1 MGMKGGFIM
10 TVFNPGL
17 NNERAKEL
25 FARRLNHLLHT
36 KQKTKREVAAYIG
49 VQESTVGRWSLKKG
63 LPRYIEQL
71 EKMAEF
77 FNVNKSYFLEENY
90 GNTGVSQMLVAAT
103 FRERS
108 LLMAYRAAPE
118 EGKQKIEEVASQYII
133 PG

>member
-1 MGMKGGFIM
+1 MSATLTEFS
-10 TVFNPGL
+10 
-17 NNERAKEL
+17 NEKSKSL
-25 FARRLNHLLHT
+25 FAYRLKHLLHT
-36 KQKTKREVAAYIG
+36 RQKTRREVAAYVG
-49 VQESTVGRWSLKKG
+49 VQESTIGRWALKKG
-63 LPRYIEQL
+63 MPRYIEQI
-71 EKMAEF
+71 EKLAEY
-77 FNVNKSYFLEENY
+77 FNVSKSYFLEENY

>member
-1 MGMKGGFIM
+1 MAGFL
-10 TVFNPGL
+10 TNY
-17 NNERAKEL
+17 NDTKSQEL

-36 KQKTKREVAAYIG
+36 RQKTRREVAAFVG
-49 VQESTVGRWSLKKG
+49 VQESTVGRWALKKG
-63 LPRYIEQL
+63 MPRYIEQI
-71 EKMAEF
+71 EKLAEY
-77 FNVNKSYFLEENY
+77 FNVSKSYFLEENY